1 MHEALRREAGTK
13 RAYVSL
19 CSDPYR
25 SDGTALTQA
34 SYKFSGS
41 LPTLDQRL
49 DFQRKPAPVVFL

>member
-1 MHEALRREAGTK
+1 MKPLEGRLAQREL
-13 RAYVSL
+13 YVSL

-25 SDGTALTQA
+25 SDGTALNQA

-49 DFQRKPAPVVFL
+49 DFQRKPAPMVFL